1 MDCGNS
7 HDRRLEVAVRNP
19 IRGERD
25 AFALA
30 FGAAALIFAA
40 IVAGAVLD
48 PIVGVAVLVVGAVAA
63 IVWEFSSSD
72 PDRRRPLREAAVEG
86 RRTPQPARHR
96 VLVIANRTLQ
106 GSQLAEIMRDHDGA
120 EFRVVAPIVVS
131 RVHYLASDVDRELAE
146 ARERLAAA
154 LDWAR
159 EQGLEASGTVG
170 DPFVALGAI
179 EDELRVFAADEV
191 VISTYAP
198 GRSNWLET
206 GIVARLREE
215 LEIPV
220 THVTVDREPAGSS
233 TR

>member
-1 MDCGNS
+1 
-7 HDRRLEVAVRNP
+7 VRNP

-48 PIVGVAVLVVGAVAA
+48 PVVGIAVFVAGGVGA
-63 IVWEFSSSD
+63 IFWEFSSSD
-72 PDRRRPLREAAVEG
+72 PDRRRPLREAAAAG
-86 RRTPQPARHR
+86 RSNAATPARHR

-106 GSQLAEIMRDHDGA
+106 GSELATIMRDHGDA

-154 LDWAR
+154 LAWA
-159 EQGLEASGTVG
+159 EQAGLDASGTVG

-198 GRSNWLET
+198 GKSNWLET
-206 GIVARLREE
+206 GIVARLRDE

-220 THVTVDREPAGSS
+220 THVTVDREPAASASASASASRG
-233 TR
+233 

>member
-1 MDCGNS
+1 M
-7 HDRRLEVAVRNP
+7 RNP

-25 AFALA
+25 ALVLA
-30 FGAAALIFAA
+30 FGAAALIAVSLVAGA
-40 IVAGAVLD
+40 ILDPIAGIAVLVAGAVA
-48 PIVGVAVLVVGAVAA
+48 AV
-63 IVWEFSSSD
+63 VWEFSSSD
-72 PDRRRPLREAAVEG
+72 PDRRRPLRDAAAAG
-86 RRTPQPARHR
+86 RRSAPQTARHR

-106 GSQLAEIMRDHDGA
+106 GSELGEIMRDHGDA

-154 LDWAR
+154 LAWAE
-159 EQGLEASGTVG
+159 EQGFEASGTVG

-198 GRSNWLET
+198 GKSNWLET

-220 THVTVDREPAGSS
+220 THVTVDREPAAS
-233 TR
+233 RA

>member
-1 MDCGNS
+1 M
-7 HDRRLEVAVRNP
+7 RNP

-25 AFALA
+25 AFALV
-30 FGAAALIFAA
+30 FGAAALIFAS

-48 PIVGVAVLVVGAVAA
+48 PVVGIAVLVAGGVAA
-63 IVWEFSSSD
+63 VVWEFSSSD
-72 PDRRRPLREAAVEG
+72 PDRRRPLREAAAEG
-86 RRTPQPARHR
+86 RLSAPQPARHR

-106 GSQLAEIMRDHDGA
+106 GSELGEIMREHRDA

-131 RVHYLASDVDRELAE
+131 RVHYFASDVDRELAE

-154 LDWAR
+154 LGWAR
-159 EQGLEASGTVG
+159 EQGFDASGTVG

-179 EDELRVFAADEV
+179 EDELRTFAADEV

-198 GRSNWLET
+198 GKSNWLET

-220 THVTVDREPAGSS
+220 THVTVDREPVASASRG
-233 TR
+233 

>member
-1 MDCGNS
+1 
-7 HDRRLEVAVRNP
+7 VRNP

-30 FGAAALIFAA
+30 FGAAALIFAS

-48 PIVGVAVLVVGAVAA
+48 PVVGIAVLLGGGVGAV
-63 IVWEFSSSD
+63 VWSLRTSD
-72 PDRRRPLREAAVEG
+72 PDRRRPLREAAAEG
-86 RRTPQPARHR
+86 RRRAPQTARRR

-106 GSQLAEIMRDHDGA
+106 GSELGEIMRGHGDA
-120 EFRVVAPIVVS
+120 VFRVVAPIVVS

-154 LDWAR
+154 LAWAR
-159 EQGLEASGTVG
+159 EEGLEASGTVG

-179 EDELRVFAADEV
+179 EDELRVFGPDEV

-198 GRSNWLET
+198 GKSNWLET

-220 THVTVDREPAGSS
+220 RHVTVDREPAASPA
-233 TR
+233 R

>member
-1 MDCGNS
+1 M
-7 HDRRLEVAVRNP
+7 RNP

-25 AFALA
+25 ALVLA
-30 FGAAALIFAA
+30 FGAAALIAVSLVAGA
-40 IVAGAVLD
+40 ILDPIAGIAVLVAGAVA
-48 PIVGVAVLVVGAVAA
+48 AV
-63 IVWEFSSSD
+63 VWEFSSSD
-72 PDRRRPLREAAVEG
+72 PDRRRPLRDAAAAG
-86 RRTPQPARHR
+86 RRGAPQTARHR

-106 GSQLAEIMRDHDGA
+106 GSELGEIMRDHRDA

-154 LDWAR
+154 LAWAA
-159 EQGLEASGTVG
+159 EEGLDASGTVG

-220 THVTVDREPAGSS
+220 THVTVDREPAASRG
-233 TR
+233 